1 MHTGFKNR
9 TCISHSANSVITKAQ
24 KGGKMWVLKSVPQDA
39 DNPLLREELLK
50 KEYNILCLLNHPS
63 IVQVVDLICDEE
75 LGTAIVMEYVEGNR
89 LSSLTQLSNED
100 KRHIIS
106 TLLDA
111 VDYIHS
117 KQIVHRDLKP
127 DNIMITHNGHNLKI
141 MDFGFADTDSHTVL
155 KQPAGTLDY
164 ISPEQ
169 MVQSQ
174 ADVRN
179 DIYSLG
185 IILSKMNLGWK
196 YRHIIRRMTT
206 SIDKRY
212 TKISE
217 IKAAFA
223 RASLIPQII
232 TISTFSFVLLIV
244 IGMGLYNIHSQQQ
257 RINEQEQKIQ
267 IQSKTID
274 TQAKNIKTQTN
285 KIIQQSATIDKLSQA
300 KAEQDHFESL
310 FVQGKKTI
318 DNYLLSTN
326 FKQHKKN
333 ADNIKELEK
342 TLKISEE
349 TNTIIQSYVKK
360 QQLSSQKTSELN
372 TLLVDYFMREYWQ

>member
-9 TCISHSANSVITKAQ
+9 TCISRSANSVITKAQ

-50 KEYNILCLLNHPS
+50 KEYNILCQLNHPS

-106 TLLDA
+106 TILDA

-127 DNIMITHNGHNLKI
+127 DNILITHNGHNLKI
-141 MDFGFADTDSHTVL
+141 IDFGFADTDSHTVL

-185 IILSKMNLGWK
+185 IILSQMNLGWK

-217 IKAAFA
+217 IKADIAH
-223 RASLIPQII
+223 ASRIPQII
-232 TISTFSFVLLIV
+232 TICTLSFTLVIV

-285 KIIQQSATIDKLSQA
+285 KLVQQSATIDELSQA

-310 FVQGKKTI
+310 FAQGKKTI

-333 ADNIKELEK
+333 ADNLKELEK
-342 TLKISEE
+342 TLKITEE
-349 TNTIIQSYVKK
+349 THAIIQSYVKK

-372 TLLVDYFMREYWQ
+372 TLLEDYFMREYWP